1 MYSAVKAV
9 NPDGTTGT
17 YQTFDYVAMF
27 PEGANG
33 GYYAGSTD
41 INIGWDPVVV
51 EVIPNYDGG
60 KTIAGFGKVT
70 GTIYSSWVIKMWGST
85 GSNNCGSNSKITG
98 YVTMVVGLDAISATA
113 ADCSLTSDAKVQW
126 GWTNTV

>member
-1 MYSAVKAV
+1 M
-9 NPDGTTGT
+9 
-17 YQTFDYVAMF
+17 
-27 PEGANG
+27 
-33 GYYAGSTD
+33 
-41 INIGWDPVVV
+41 V

-85 GSNNCGSNSKITG
+85 GTNDCGSNSKITG
-98 YVTMVVGLDAISATA
+98 YVTMVVGLDAISATE